1 MLHMHRCAVQVFIR
15 NQGEEAAVLSN
26 RPDEGAEGAKGVNA
40 AVLTTEYDVF
50 KCDSFVE
57 DAGKWLRLMPDAGF
71 VPT

>member
-15 NQGEEAAVLSN
+15 NQGE
-26 RPDEGAEGAKGVNA
+26 
-40 AVLTTEYDVF
+40 EYDVF